1 MDPTHYAAASQ
12 FQFSQFNKTETFPHA
27 YEVALKSGSEWV
39 KKKIQTPSFSKFCK
53 KLSVA

>member
-27 YEVALKSGSEWV
+27 YEASGTQKW
-39 KKKIQTPSFSKFCK
+39 KWMG
-53 KLSVA
+53 